1 MDFGL
6 YPFDTNVSLYYSS
19 ARKEHNFPGK
29 TKFITY
35 KWTKVYFLS
44 IFQKFF
50 TEVNVGRLGTD
61 MNQDVKFDFFVE
73 ELTADEFYFLE
84 TNETFSRSGFTL
96 IMERSPTPF
105 FMNTYIPTAL
115 LTLSSFI
122 GFLIPVD
129 MVPGRMAVLVTT
141 FLMLVNISN
150 TERDRGPEVRLKKTE
165 GGREK

>member
-1 MDFGL
+1 
-6 YPFDTNVSLYYSS
+6 
-19 ARKEHNFPGK
+19 
-29 TKFITY
+29 
-35 KWTKVYFLS
+35 
-44 IFQKFF
+44 
-50 TEVNVGRLGTD
+50 

-73 ELTADEFYFLE
+73 ELTADEFYFTG

-141 FLMLVNISN
+141 FLMLVNISS
-150 TERDRGPEVRLKKTE
+150 TERDRGPEVRLGQE
-165 GGREK
+165 GNGRNGPKDERAKMIMSSEVRSDLRIELCDLNYHVI

>member
-1 MDFGL
+1 M
-6 YPFDTNVSLYYSS
+6 
-19 ARKEHNFPGK
+19 GK
-29 TKFITY
+29 
-35 KWTKVYFLS
+35 
-44 IFQKFF
+44 
-50 TEVNVGRLGTD
+50 LGTD
-61 MNQDVKFDFFVE
+61 KNQDVKFDFFVE
-73 ELTADEFYFLE
+73 ELTADEFPFPG

>member
-1 MDFGL
+1 M
-6 YPFDTNVSLYYSS
+6 
-19 ARKEHNFPGK
+19 GK
-29 TKFITY
+29 
-35 KWTKVYFLS
+35 
-44 IFQKFF
+44 
-50 TEVNVGRLGTD
+50 LGTD
-61 MNQDVKFDFFVE
+61 KNQDVKFDFFVE
-73 ELTADEFYFLE
+73 ELTADEFPFPG

-141 FLMLVNISN
+141 FLMLVNISS

-165 GGREK
+165 GGSEGEIAAKERCRCEIQTAFNKSFVIRAQTKV